1 MKEQE
6 LLELQIKFEEGFIGE
21 EALDEKTK
29 EELKNLYKKQIEE
42 KKENLKRYKDEIQ
55 KYLKN

>member
-42 KKENLKRYKDEIQ
+42 KKENLKRYKEEIQ